1 MKKRVCG
8 GERRTH
14 GLVLPQVFEMATSG
28 AGDKLIVLDDEMS
41 DDSEPGLTIVDLSAA
56 DDSEQTGFE
65 SRDFFFSLFRCVR
78 MLKLSCV
85 VLHNRCC
92 FVSTFVIGLN

>member
-28 AGDKLIVLDDEMS
+28 AGDKSIVLDDEMS

-65 SRDFFFSLFRCVR
+65 SRDFFSLSFAV
-78 MLKLSCV
+78 
-85 VLHNRCC
+85 
-92 FVSTFVIGLN
+92 FVC